1 MKYRQIYYQV
11 QQPDYGFT
19 AQTSLDTA
27 TASDPI
33 TLAKSPL
40 ADLVT
45 SAYVFAMSAS
55 GFLGTNVTAPAAAPT
70 LGGLATTLSVSPGQ
84 LLAAN
89 EDLATNA
96 VFAGPIQIPHFH
108 VVAHGDSL
116 YSIAGNDETKAVA
129 LGEQAQNLPAPLAAM
144 AVLTTKAW
152 TQALGANGS
161 DHNLSFQQIATLA
174 NCTVA
179 GLAAANAT
187 APIIAKGVTLS
198 YAASRTRPRRSRR

>member
-1 MKYRQIYYQV
+1 MRV
-11 QQPDYGFT
+11 
-19 AQTSLDTA
+19 
-27 TASDPI
+27 
-33 TLAKSPL
+33 
-40 ADLVT
+40 
-45 SAYVFAMSAS
+45 
-55 GFLGTNVTAPAAAPT
+55 
-70 LGGLATTLSVSPGQ
+70 
-84 LLAAN
+84 
-89 EDLATNA
+89 
-96 VFAGPIQIPHFH
+96 PIQIPHFY

-187 APIIAKGVTLS
+187 APIIAKGVTLVVRGKPYTTAQVATLNDVAGQFAATYFFS
-198 YAASRTRPRRSRR
+198 DVNAAEIATSNAEVLAVDPTVTSVQVTDHVVRPGDTFASLGGSPHIGPAADLIRSNIATRSVYASGTPLLIDMTERVT